1 MISIK
6 NDVNNPVTLIT
17 LIIVLAIGVFLA
29 VRNICGAE

>member
-17 LIIVLAIGVFLA
+17 LIIVLSIGIFLA
-29 VRNICGAE
+29 VRNICGVE